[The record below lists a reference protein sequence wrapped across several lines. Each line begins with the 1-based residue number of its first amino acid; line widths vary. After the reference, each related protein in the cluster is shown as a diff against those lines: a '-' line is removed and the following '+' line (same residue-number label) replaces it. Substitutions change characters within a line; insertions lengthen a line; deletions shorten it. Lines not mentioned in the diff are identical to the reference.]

1 MVSGLLESANK
12 LPFLV
17 STPGEQEA
25 LLFTKKLGEEK
36 PRARTGHS
44 SAVPGQGLGVQGLW
58 VQGFRVLRESLS
70 VGTTASSRVA

>member
-44 SAVPGQGLGVQGLW
+44 FLCCSRAGLGGTGLVGAGFQG
-58 VQGFRVLRESLS
+58 
-70 VGTTASSRVA
+70 A